1 MSSDMDTRHGTTPM
15 PENPKKRFTGEYI
28 GIVESIFDPKN
39 LMRVQVRVKGVFTD
53 DVEAADLPWAT
64 YKLPIGFR
72 PNDGM
77 FTPVDVEDYVW
88 VDFPFD
94 NDTRR
99 PRITGSVHFCPGEA
113 PNFPDD
119 AWEGPGAVIPARTPD
134 QPEAGDQPEYH
145 TACIYKQHGISAEIR
160 PDGTLRITQAASGTN
175 VEIAADGSV
184 LVHAEGNL
192 YLSTENDELAEV
204 AHDATK
210 TIGNNES
217 VEIGNDATKSI
228 GNNRTLDVGNNES
241 VGIQGDS
248 DKTVMGDMT
257 ENVMGSLVSEANGDQ
272 QISGQ
277 RAVYIRSAGKVI
289 IEAPSVEIN

>member
-1 MSSDMDTRHGTTPM
+1 MSNDQTASHGATPM
-15 PENPKKRFTGEYI
+15 PESPQKRFSGEYI
-28 GIVESIFDPKN
+28 GIVESIDDPKN

-77 FTPVDVEDYVW
+77 FTPVDVHDYVW

-99 PRITGSVHFCPGEA
+99 PRITGSVHFCPGET

-119 AWEGPGAVIPARTPD
+119 AWEGPGAVTPARTPD
-134 QPEAGDQPEYH
+134 QPDAGDQPEYH
-145 TACIYKQHGISAEIR
+145 TACVYKQHGISAEIR
-160 PDGTLRITQAASGTN
+160 EDGTLRITQAASGTN
-175 VEIAADGSV
+175 VEITTDGAV

-192 YLSTENDELAEV
+192 YVSTETDELNQV
-204 AHDATK
+204 KNNRVLD
-210 TIGNNES
+210 IGNT
-217 VEIGNDATKSI
+217 D
-228 GNNRTLDVGNNES
+228 DVS
-241 VGIQGDS
+241 IQGDAN
-248 DKTVMGDMT
+248 KTVLGDMT
-257 ENVMGSLVSEANGDQ
+257 ENVIGSKISEANGDQ

>member
-28 GIVESIFDPKN
+28 GIVESIDDPKN

-77 FTPVDVEDYVW
+77 FTPVDVGDYVW

-94 NDTRR
+94 SDTRR
-99 PRITGSVHFCPGEA
+99 PRITGSVHFCPGET

-119 AWEGPGAVIPARTPD
+119 AWEGPDAVIARRTGD
-134 QPEAGDQPEYH
+134 EPEPGEQAAYH
-145 TACIYKQHGISAEIR
+145 TPCVYKQHGISTEIR
-160 PDGTLRITQAASGTN
+160 PDGTYRVTQVSSGTN
-175 VEIAADGSV
+175 LEITPDGAV
-184 LVHAEGNL
+184 VVHAVGNL
-192 YLSTENDELAEV
+192 YLSTEQDEEITVLNDS
-204 AHDATK
+204 AT
-210 TIGNNES
+210 TIM
-217 VEIGNDATKSI
+217 NDM
-228 GNNRTLDVGNNES
+228 V
-241 VGIQGDS
+241 
-248 DKTVMGDMT
+248 
-257 ENVMGSLVSEANGDQ
+257 ENVMGSKVSESNGYQ

-277 RAVYIRSAGKVI
+277 RAVYIRSAGKVV
-289 IEAPSVEIN
+289 IEAPKVEIN